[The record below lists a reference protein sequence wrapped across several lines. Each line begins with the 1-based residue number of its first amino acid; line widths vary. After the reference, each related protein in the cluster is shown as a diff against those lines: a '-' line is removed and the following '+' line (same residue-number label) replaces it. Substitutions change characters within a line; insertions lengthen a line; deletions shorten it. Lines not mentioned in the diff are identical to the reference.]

1 MIWAAVQGVSAI
13 AGMWSSAR
21 GRSKENEK
29 RNLAKG
35 VIQGSGDR
43 LATDYTALQ
52 SEYGADVIYEQN
64 QRVAGMNTM
73 VNTGR
78 QELQNINQ
86 QYGLTGI
93 QSGAGQ
99 QMQDTYNT
107 NLGNQFNEFNEKMN
121 YASILKQRQF
131 ASDKRG
137 IAAAGFDIDRYAAD
151 KNIKSSIGQTLLD
164 SMNGGYNNG

>member
-1 MIWAAVQGVSAI
+1 MSWLAVQGVAAI
-13 AGMWSSAR
+13 AGAWSSASA
-21 GRSKENEK
+21 RSKENER

-52 SEYGADVIYEQN
+52 SEYGADVMYD
-64 QRVAGMNTM
+64 QRQRQAGMNTM

-78 QELQNINQ
+78 QEMFNLNQ
-86 QYGLTGI
+86 QYGMSGI
-93 QSGAGQ
+93 QSGAGEQ
-99 QMQDTYNT
+99 LQDTYNT
-107 NLGNQFNEFNEKMN
+107 NLNNQFNEFNEKMD

-137 IAAAGFDIDRYAAD
+137 IAGAGFDIDRYAAD
-151 KNIKSSIGQTLLD
+151 KNIKSNIGQTLLD